1 MPHDLVSRE
10 YLWNA
15 MDFKDSVLKRATI
28 SCHDSKNNTIE
39 IAKRI
44 RDFGFAL
51 VKDLGSVKSELYL
64 RPVSSSSH
72 CIP

>member
-1 MPHDLVSRE
+1 
-10 YLWNA
+10 

-28 SCHDSKNNTIE
+28 SCHDSKDNTIE

-51 VKDLGSVKSELYL
+51 VKDLHD
-64 RPVSSSSH
+64 VSWKNL
-72 CIP
+72 